1 MTPAPT
7 TMPPPHA
14 PASHAQSPASPHTSR
29 APLLIVSDVDGTLID
44 ERGQLPCTPAA
55 LRAQLAALAA
65 VRGAPVLVA
74 LASSRTMRELTVL
87 QRALGL
93 YGPCIAEDGA
103 LLGVDVGRPG
113 AVPFGGEQYDHIDV
127 TDDPAWTAIT
137 NAGRRTLALQSFAVD
152 SSALDRMMND
162 CSAFQH
168 ADVRR
173 LGAAEWK
180 SLGFR
185 TPASVR
191 RALAARHHSI
201 LLDPEVLDVDALNTL
216 HDFTA
221 RQALQLRRGG
231 RWLTLTAASGKGAAL
246 RALRHNARLDGV
258 PPLIVAVG
266 NEENDISLLAEADLR
281 FVIRNPH
288 RGPHESLASLPGAV
302 VLSPEGPGGWIDML
316 NRLHLVAT

>member
-1 MTPAPT
+1 
-7 TMPPPHA
+7 
-14 PASHAQSPASPHTSR
+14 
-29 APLLIVSDVDGTLID
+29 VSDVDGTLID
-44 ERGQLPCTPAA
+44 ERGQLPCTPGA
-55 LRAQLAALAA
+55 LRAQLDALAA
-65 VRGAPVLVA
+65 ARGASVQVA

-103 LLGVDVGRPG
+103 LLG
-113 AVPFGGEQYDHIDV
+113 IDV
-127 TDDPAWTAIT
+127 ERGMVERDAARDAEQSGDRAVTIDPEWTAIT
-137 NAGRRTLALQSFAVD
+137 NAGRRTLALQSFAAD
-152 SSALDRMMND
+152 SATLERMMNS
-162 CSAFQH
+162 CKAFH
-168 ADVRR
+168 KSDVRH
-173 LGAAEWK
+173 LGAAEWI

-201 LLDPEVLDVDALNTL
+201 LLDPEVLDVDALSTL
-216 HDFTA
+216 RDFAA
-221 RQALQLRRGG
+221 RHALQLRRGG

-246 RALRHNARLDGV
+246 RALRHNVRLDGV

-288 RGPHESLASLPGAV
+288 RGPLESLASLPGAV
-302 VLSPEGPGGWIDML
+302 VLDPEGPGGWIDML
-316 NRLHLVAT
+316 HHLHRVTT